1 MSSTTVSTCVETS
14 ELLSFLLVGLRKH
27 VHCIIGLWKHINKL
41 LPLLR
46 INKLEFH
53 QMKPYR
59 REKFLYS
66 SFAWRILISQQ
77 FSMHLYLLL
86 ALSRLILLFVINW
99 IDWHLYLAFLFHRD
113 YFDPI
118 RCISILLF
126 CATRIISAGRM
137 HSYLPLFHRRDYFS
151 RPDASLSSS
160 FSPQG
165 LFRLGQIRPSSLKP
179 SLSDPSVDLRFKQF
193 STYLIHCL
201 KS

>member
-99 IDWHLYLAFLFHRD
+99 IDWHLYLAFLH
-113 YFDPI
+113 
-118 RCISILLF
+118 
-126 CATRIISAGRM
+126 
-137 HSYLPLFHRRDYFS
+137 HRDYFS
-151 RPDASLSSS
+151 RPDSSLSC
-160 FSPQG
+160 FSVPQG
-165 LFRLGQIRPSSLKP
+165 LFRPTKCISTVLFCSTGIISTAQIHL
-179 SLSDPSVDLRFKQF
+179 
-193 STYLIHCL
+193 YLAFL
-201 KS
+201 FRR